1 MRLILGVTA
10 DKKTRFGLTITV
22 KEKTEKSTTSLD
34 MTALSINKSHGNSKE
49 AGDQINDSLG
59 NDTARS
65 TAAKIELIPPVALK

>member
-1 MRLILGVTA
+1 
-10 DKKTRFGLTITV
+10 
-22 KEKTEKSTTSLD
+22 